1 MAATDSRSLHVLE
14 GLDYAQPLRHSPMP
28 PYVKSERG
36 EPRFQL
42 KKKKKD
48 PGVCLGPDSCLL
60 MSSCVCK
67 RFLWVHQFQP
77 ILSPGNQRPVHQ
89 VQSGGH
95 KAPAEHGG
103 LGSRKNT
110 ADSHRVLR
118 QEERNMAEGHQGGLP
133 QSHAKVFL

>member
-1 MAATDSRSLHVLE
+1 MATTDSRSLRVLE
-14 GLDYAQPLRHSPMP
+14 GLGCARPLRHPPMP

-42 KKKKKD
+42 KKKKD

-67 RFLWVHQFQP
+67 QFLWVRQFQP
-77 ILSPGNQRPVHQ
+77 FLSPGNQRPVHQ

-95 KAPAEHGG
+95 KAPAEHEG
-103 LGSRKNT
+103 LGFRKNA
-110 ADSHRVLR
+110 ADSRRVLR
-118 QEERNMAEGHQGGLP
+118 QEERNTAEGHQGGLP
-133 QSHAKVFL
+133 QWHVKVFL